1 MAVAVDPASG
11 QRHHRRANTNTT
23 PDGWVPLGYA
33 SQALGVSRQTVLQ
46 KVKRREL
53 NAVLTRT
60 GRRKGLRI
68 ELPTPQNAL
77 FKTPTIIEGAV

>member
-1 MAVAVDPASG
+1 MLTDTA
-11 QRHHRRANTNTT
+11 

-33 SQALGVSRQTVLQ
+33 TQALGVSRQTVLQ
-46 KVKRREL
+46 KVKRGEL

-68 ELPTPQNAL
+68 EIPTPQQACSRPRNQQRSSV
-77 FKTPTIIEGAV
+77 TMDPSNRRCHPR